1 MGAKAPIVKR
11 LEEIKMAKNKQIYM
25 NPALAGLETDVKAS
39 GGSFSARLGEIVERY
54 GILLRLETL
63 PEFSESETEILSEV
77 ICGSTIDS
85 RKIRGLHLD
94 VLDAASGTQEER
106 DALSAKVAEMTV
118 GQRLK
123 LIETLGQ

>member
-1 MGAKAPIVKR
+1 
-11 LEEIKMAKNKQIYM
+11 MANKTKQIYM
-25 NPALAGLETDVKAS
+25 NAPLAGLEADVKAH

-54 GILLRLETL
+54 GILIDIEEL
-63 PEFSESETEILSEV
+63 PEFSETETETISEC
-77 ICGSTIDS
+77 ICGSAIDR
-85 RKIRGLHLD
+85 RKVRGLHLD